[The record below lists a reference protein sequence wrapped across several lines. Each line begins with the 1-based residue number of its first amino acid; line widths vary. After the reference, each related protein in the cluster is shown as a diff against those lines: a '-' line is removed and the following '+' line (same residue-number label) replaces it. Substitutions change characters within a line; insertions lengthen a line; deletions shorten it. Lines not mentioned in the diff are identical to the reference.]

1 MTKLVCNLK
10 NNKYIKII
18 VYTIIFSILTI
29 FLTGCSNN
37 DVEISKE
44 KIQSEF
50 EYLDTKLIT
59 LLNVVNGISLEN
71 YIVKSE
77 KVKENSNSSESGG
90 NSASK
95 QSSTSSSE
103 GGSEQSG
110 IEGGNEENGNSNSSA
125 SGGES
130 NSSSSSSSEGKNV
143 RYKMEENEILL
154 QDRTPNWKTAKSEI
168 EKMYSTCSTMI
179 LDLYKLNV
187 NNQDILNFNA
197 DLDTTTQYIKNE
209 DKVNALTSLA
219 KLYSYI
225 PKYLSAISND
235 MKAVNLYKTKSSILT
250 AYAAMEQG
258 NLELVRTELANAE
271 QTFLPII
278 NDIDVKE
285 NNQSNINKAY
295 ILIKELQAS
304 SGNKDKEIFYIKY
317 KNLIQEL
324 ANIK

>member
-1 MTKLVCNLK
+1 MTKFIYNYN
-10 NNKYIKII
+10 NNKYMKIAA
-18 VYTIIFSILTI
+18 YTIIFFLLTI

-37 DVEISKE
+37 DMEISRE
-44 KIQSEF
+44 KVKSEF
-50 EYLDTKLIT
+50 DYLDTKLIT

-71 YIVKSE
+71 YTVKSE
-77 KVKENSNSSESGG
+77 KVNETSSSSESGG
-90 NSASK
+90 E
-95 QSSTSSSE
+95 STPKESGGSSSE
-103 GGSEQSG
+103 GQSKQSG
-110 IEGGNEENGNSNSSA
+110 IEGDNEQSSNNSSG
-125 SGGES
+125 SSESSSS
-130 NSSSSSSSEGKNV
+130 NSSSKAKNV

-154 QDRTPNWKTAKSEI
+154 QDRTPNWQTAKSEI
-168 EKMYSTCSTMI
+168 EKMYSTCSTI
-179 LDLYKLNV
+179 VLDLYKLNV

-197 DLDTTTQYIKNE
+197 DLDITTQYIKNE
-209 DKVNALTSLA
+209 DKANALTNLA

-225 PKYLSAISND
+225 PKYISAISND

-258 NLELVRTELANAE
+258 NLELVRTELSNAE

-278 NDIDVKE
+278 NDIDLKT
-285 NNQSNINKAY
+285 NNQSNINKSY

-304 SGNKDKEIFYIKY
+304 SGNNDKEIFYIKY